1 MGEGCVNDINN
12 TPIWF
17 FLNAS
22 ILALDLVSLLIDGLF
37 YKALAEAPQAV
48 LNHADA
54 SSLKMPVSVFV
65 VLVCIIQLINI
76 AISVYMYFTT
86 EDNDNIFK
94 IKKEKWPVILS
105 VLVVWIDFAQIVIA
119 ISTAFRTNQLIGNV
133 QIFQPVVALIK
144 TFFQIPAVV
153 RFYLSQD
160 LPTDDNAKSDDDRG
174 NCFGNCLRENA
185 CVRRY
190 FPRCSYIQ
198 IGAVGEN
205 CFGICSRGNAF
216 FSFQNLV
223 AIVLAAFI
231 LNCCCSVL
239 LLVRVSMNL

>member
-1 MGEGCVNDINN
+1 MREGCVNDIIN

-76 AISVYMYFTT
+76 AISVYMYFTPG
-86 EDNDNIFK
+86 DNDNIFK

-119 ISTAFRTNQLIGNV
+119 LSTAFRTNQLIGNV

-153 RFYLSQD
+153 RFYLKQE
-160 LPTDDNAKSDDDRG
+160 LHNDDNTQSDVDRENWFEKFIRKSELLRHYFRKVNYTRIIENVESD
-174 NCFGNCLRENA
+174 LRENA
-185 CVRRY
+185 
-190 FPRCSYIQ
+190 FS
-198 IGAVGEN
+198 
-205 CFGICSRGNAF
+205 
-216 FSFQNLV
+216 SFQKLV

-239 LLVRVSMNL
+239 LLVRVFINL